1 MSENS
6 HIIVVQDNKIKNKAY
21 IDLVRLHHTLKQIDI
36 NTACREDITGAALI
50 IIQVN
55 LNDPNSIEPLR
66 KFMNLPERR
75 HIPTLFLLR
84 EFSRREVVQAN
95 TLGATDYTLY
105 PCPDRDFVRL
115 LKMMTNGEIVTAWQ
129 KLSPA
134 QEEALNV
141 SMKVVEKTFHNASKG
156 LEVSQ
161 EEVKDSCNLIIEA
174 TAKDGLTEWMD
185 AIRAHHSHT
194 YRHSMMVC
202 GYLVSLGM
210 LLNVRR
216 SDLQMLAVGG
226 MMHDIG
232 KSLIPLEILDS
243 PTKLTAPEQKIMNNH
258 PVDGR
263 IILEREKWDEIMI
276 DIAAHHHERLDGS
289 GYPDG
294 LKGNEITDI
303 VRLASI
309 ANIFSALTDKRSH
322 KAAMTAE
329 KAIEAMLDMTGY
341 LDIPLVK
348 SFRAVVLPEDDRF
361 FIHQKLSQSRNIA
374 PPCPS

>member
-1 MSENS
+1 MSDNS
-6 HIIVVQDNKIKNKAY
+6 HIVIVQDNEIKNKAY
-21 IDLVRLHHTLKQIDI
+21 IDLVRLNHTVRQIDI
-36 NTACREDITGAALI
+36 NMAARDDICGAALI

-55 LNDPNSIEPLR
+55 LNDPASIVPL
-66 KFMNLPERR
+66 KEFMNLPERR
-75 HIPTLFLLR
+75 HIPALFLLR
-84 EFSRREVVQAN
+84 EFSRREIIQAN
-95 TLGATDYTLY
+95 TLGATDYTIY

-115 LKMMTNGEIVTAWQ
+115 VEALVNREIVTVWE

-141 SMKVVEKTFHNASKG
+141 SLKVVEKTFHNASKG

-161 EEVKDSCNLIIEA
+161 TEVKDSCNLIIEA

-202 GYLVSLGM
+202 GYLVSFGM
-210 LLNVRR
+210 LLNVKKT
-216 SDLQMLAVGG
+216 DLQMLAVGG

-232 KSLIPLEILDS
+232 KSLIPPEILDS
-243 PTKLTAPEQKIMNNH
+243 PAKLTARQQKIMNNH

-263 IILEREKWDEIMI
+263 HILEREKWDKIMV
-276 DIAAHHHERLDGS
+276 DIAAHHHENLDGS

-294 LKGNEITDI
+294 LKGAEITDI

-329 KAIEAMLDMTGY
+329 RAIATMQEMTDY

-348 SFRAVVLPEDDRF
+348 SFRAVVLPGNDSF
-361 FIHQKLSQSRNIA
+361 FIHQKLSQSRSKA
-374 PPCPS
+374 PSRLS

>member
-1 MSENS
+1 MSENL

-21 IDLVRLHHTLKQIDI
+21 IDLVRLNHTLKQIDI
-36 NTACREDITGAALI
+36 NNACREDITGAALI

-115 LKMMTNGEIVTAWQ
+115 LKMMTNGEIVRAWQ

-202 GYLVSLGM
+202 GYLVSFGM

-216 SDLQMLAVGG
+216 SDL
-226 MMHDIG
+226 
-232 KSLIPLEILDS
+232 
-243 PTKLTAPEQKIMNNH
+243 
-258 PVDGR
+258 
-263 IILEREKWDEIMI
+263 
-276 DIAAHHHERLDGS
+276 
-289 GYPDG
+289 
-294 LKGNEITDI
+294 
-303 VRLASI
+303 
-309 ANIFSALTDKRSH
+309 
-322 KAAMTAE
+322 
-329 KAIEAMLDMTGY
+329 
-341 LDIPLVK
+341 
-348 SFRAVVLPEDDRF
+348 
-361 FIHQKLSQSRNIA
+361 
-374 PPCPS
+374 